1 VILLSTIVDRLW
13 IIFST
18 ILYNCYPQGWKLC
31 IIHILRFYFY
41 CKGGKILEHLEELWN
56 EVLLKIELKISRPS
70 FETWLKSTKL
80 MSYGEENVTIAVPNS
95 FSKEWLETHYV
106 HLITGILSGLTGE
119 DRIIQFVVP
128 EDMVENDFKVPK
140 PAVKPIETTPAVTA
154 PGMLNPKYTFDTFV
168 IGSGNRFAHAAS
180 LAVAEAPAKAYNPL
194 FIYGG
199 VGLGKTHLM
208 HAIGHYVLEQN
219 PSAKVVY
226 LSSEK
231 FTNEFINSIRD
242 NKAVEF
248 RNRYRNVDVLLIDDI
263 QFLAGKEQ
271 TQEEF
276 FHTFNTLHEESKQIV
291 ISSDRPPKEIPT
303 LEDRLRS
310 RFEWG
315 LITDIAPP
323 DLETRIAILRKKA
336 KADGLIDIPNE
347 VMLYIANQ
355 IDSNIRELEGA
366 LIRVVAYSSLVNTDI
381 TTELAAEA
389 LKDIIP
395 NSRPRTVT
403 ILDIQKTVGEHFNIR
418 LEDFTAKKRTR
429 SIAFPRQVAMY
440 LSRELT
446 DSSLPK
452 IGSEFGGRDH
462 STVIHAHE
470 KISKMLKDDQGLQQ
484 DVQDIRNVLGRG

>member
-1 VILLSTIVDRLW
+1 ME
-13 IIFST
+13 
-18 ILYNCYPQGWKLC
+18 N
-31 IIHILRFYFY
+31 IHD
-41 CKGGKILEHLEELWN
+41 LWN
-56 EVLLKIELKISRPS
+56 GALAEIEKKLSKPS
-70 FETWLKSTKL
+70 FETWLKSTKAHAL
-80 MSYGEENVTIAVPNS
+80 QGDTLIITAPND
-95 FSKEWLETHYV
+95 FARDWLESRYSN
-106 HLITGILSGLTGE
+106 LIAETLYDLTGE
-119 DRIIQFVVP
+119 ELDVKFIIPLNQSEEEFDLTPPTKNVSK
-128 EDMVENDFKVPK
+128 EDGHEFPQS
-140 PAVKPIETTPAVTA
+140 
-154 PGMLNPKYTFDTFV
+154 MLNSKYTFDTFV

-208 HAIGHYVLEQN
+208 HAIGHYVLDHN
-219 PSAKVVY
+219 PDAKVVY

-248 RNRYRNVDVLLIDDI
+248 RNKYRNVDVLLIDDI

-315 LITDIAPP
+315 LITDITPP

-336 KADGLIDIPNE
+336 KADGLVIPNE

-366 LIRVVAYSSLVNTDI
+366 LIRVVAYSSLINKDI
-381 TTELAAEA
+381 NADLAAEA

-395 NSRPRTVT
+395 SSKPKIIT
-403 ILDIQKTVGEHFNIR
+403 IQDIQQIVGQQFNVK
-418 LEDFTAKKRTR
+418 LEDFKAKKRTK
-429 SIAFPRQVAMY
+429 SVAFPRQIAMY

-446 DSSLPK
+446 DFSLPK
-452 IGSEFGGRDH
+452 IGEEFGGRDH
-462 STVIHAHE
+462 TTVIHAHE
-470 KISKMLKDDQGLQQ
+470 KISKLVQTDSQLQKHIKEISDSLK
-484 DVQDIRNVLGRG
+484 I

>member
-1 VILLSTIVDRLW
+1 MHKVLYRLYKSCTKR
-13 IIFST
+13 IKARKRRDCS
-18 ILYNCYPQGWKLC
+18 LEN
-31 IIHILRFYFY
+31 IHD
-41 CKGGKILEHLEELWN
+41 LWN
-56 EVLLKIELKISRPS
+56 RALDQIEKKLSKPS
-70 FETWLKSTKL
+70 FETWLKSTKAHAL
-80 MSYGEENVTIAVPNS
+80 QGDTLIITAPND
-95 FSKEWLETHYV
+95 FARDWLESRYSN
-106 HLITGILSGLTGE
+106 LIAETLYDLTGE
-119 DRIIQFVVP
+119 ELDVKFIIPPNQAEEEFDIQAP
-128 EDMVENDFKVPK
+128 KKKVNKDEGAEFPQS
-140 PAVKPIETTPAVTA
+140 
-154 PGMLNPKYTFDTFV
+154 MLNSKYTFDTFV

-208 HAIGHYVLEQN
+208 HAIGHYVLDHN
-219 PSAKVVY
+219 PAAKVVY

-248 RNRYRNVDVLLIDDI
+248 RNKYRNVDVLLIDDI

-315 LITDIAPP
+315 LITDITPP

-336 KADGLIDIPNE
+336 KADGLVIPNE

-366 LIRVVAYSSLVNTDI
+366 LIRVVAYSSLINKDI
-381 TTELAAEA
+381 NADLAAEA

-395 NSRPRTVT
+395 SSKPRVIT
-403 ILDIQKTVGEHFNIR
+403 IQDIQQIVGQEFNIK
-418 LEDFTAKKRTR
+418 LDDFKAKKRTK
-429 SIAFPRQVAMY
+429 SVAFPRQIAMY

-446 DSSLPK
+446 DFSLPK
-452 IGSEFGGRDH
+452 IGEEFGGRDH
-462 STVIHAHE
+462 TTVIHAHE
-470 KISKMLKDDQGLQQ
+470 KISKLVQTDTDLQKQIKEISESLK
-484 DVQDIRNVLGRG
+484 I

>member
-1 VILLSTIVDRLW
+1 VENISDLW
-13 IIFST
+13 SKA
-18 ILYNCYPQGWKLC
+18 LG
-31 IIHILRFYFY
+31 
-41 CKGGKILEHLEELWN
+41 E
-56 EVLLKIELKISRPS
+56 IEKKISKPS
-70 FETWLKSTKL
+70 FDTWLKSTKAHSL
-80 MSYGEENVTIAVPNS
+80 KGDTLIITVPNEFTKDWLESRYTTLIEQTLYDITGEELKIKFTIPQNQ
-95 FSKEWLETHYV
+95 
-106 HLITGILSGLTGE
+106 ITE
-119 DRIIQFVVP
+119 EFDV
-128 EDMVENDFKVPK
+128 K
-140 PAVKPIETTPAVTA
+140 PAIKTKKSDDDQTDFPQS
-154 PGMLNPKYTFDTFV
+154 MLNPKYTFDTFV

-208 HAIGHYVLEQN
+208 HAIGHYVLEHN

-231 FTNEFINSIRD
+231 FTNEFINAIRD
-242 NKAVEF
+242 NRADDF
-248 RNRYRNVDVLLIDDI
+248 RNKYRNVDVLLIDDI

-315 LITDIAPP
+315 LITDITPP

-336 KADGLIDIPNE
+336 KAEGFDIPNE

-366 LIRVVAYSSLVNTDI
+366 LIRVVAYSSLINKEINAD
-381 TTELAAEA
+381 LAAEA

-395 NSRPRTVT
+395 SSKPKVIT
-403 ILDIQKTVGEHFNIR
+403 IQDIQRVVGQHFNVK
-418 LEDFTAKKRTR
+418 LEDFKAKKRTK
-429 SIAFPRQVAMY
+429 SVAFPRQIAMY

-446 DSSLPK
+446 DCSLPK
-452 IGSEFGGRDH
+452 IGEEFGGRDH
-462 STVIHAHE
+462 TTVIHAHE
-470 KISKMLKDDQGLQQ
+470 KISKLLQT
-484 DVQDIRNVLGRG
+484 DVQLQKQIKEIQEKLKN

>member
-1 VILLSTIVDRLW
+1 MENISD
-13 IIFST
+13 
-18 ILYNCYPQGWKLC
+18 
-31 IIHILRFYFY
+31 
-41 CKGGKILEHLEELWN
+41 LWN
-56 EVLLKIELKISRPS
+56 SALKELEKKVSKPS
-70 FETWLKSTKL
+70 YETWLKSTTAHNLKKDVL
-80 MSYGEENVTIAVPNS
+80 TITAPNE
-95 FSKEWLETHYV
+95 FARDWLESHYSE
-106 HLITGILSGLTGE
+106 LISETLYDLTGAKLAI
-119 DRIIQFVVP
+119 RFIIPQSQAEEEIDLPSVKT
-128 EDMVENDFKVPK
+128 N
-140 PAVKPIETTPAVTA
+140 PAQDDSNHLPQS
-154 PGMLNPKYTFDTFV
+154 MLNPKYTFDTFV

-208 HAIGHYVLEQN
+208 HAIGHYVIEHN

-242 NKAVEF
+242 NKAVDF
-248 RNRYRNVDVLLIDDI
+248 RNKYRNVDVLLIDDI

-276 FHTFNTLHEESKQIV
+276 FHTFNALHEESKQIV

-315 LITDIAPP
+315 LITDITPP

-336 KADGLIDIPNE
+336 KAEGLDIPNE

-366 LIRVVAYSSLVNTDI
+366 LIRVVAYSSLINKDI
-381 TTELAAEA
+381 NADLAAEA

-395 NSRPRTVT
+395 NSKPK
-403 ILDIQKTVGEHFNIR
+403 IISIYDIQKAVGDVYQVK
-418 LEDFTAKKRTR
+418 LEDFKAKKRTK
-429 SIAFPRQVAMY
+429 SVAFPRQIAMY

-452 IGSEFGGRDH
+452 IGEEFGGRDH
-462 STVIHAHE
+462 TTVIHAHE
-470 KISKMLKDDQGLQQ
+470 KISKLLKTDTQLQKQ
-484 DVQDIRNVLGRG
+484 VEEINDILK

>member
-1 VILLSTIVDRLW
+1 
-13 IIFST
+13 
-18 ILYNCYPQGWKLC
+18 
-31 IIHILRFYFY
+31 
-41 CKGGKILEHLEELWN
+41 LENIADLWN
-56 EVLLKIELKISRPS
+56 KALATIETKISKPS
-70 FETWLKSTKL
+70 FETWLKSTKAHNL
-80 MSYGEENVTIAVPNS
+80 QGDT
-95 FSKEWLETHYV
+95 
-106 HLITGILSGLTGE
+106 LT
-119 DRIIQFVVP
+119 
-128 EDMVENDFKVPK
+128 
-140 PAVKPIETTPAVTA
+140 VTA
-154 PGMLNPKYTFDTFV
+154 PNEFARDWLEERYSQLIAGILYEITGEELGVRFIIPQNQREEEINLPVPPKKAKKEEDVTELPQSLLNPKYLFDTFV

-208 HAIGHYVLEQN
+208 HAIGHYVLDHN
-219 PSAKVVY
+219 PQAKVVY

-248 RNRYRNVDVLLIDDI
+248 RNKYRNVDVLLIDDI
-263 QFLAGKEQ
+263 QFLAGKES

-276 FHTFNTLHEESKQIV
+276 FHTFNTLHEESKQII
-291 ISSDRPPKEIPT
+291 ISSDRPPREIPT

-315 LITDIAPP
+315 LITDITPP

-336 KADGLIDIPNE
+336 KAEGLDIPNE

-366 LIRVVAYSSLVNTDI
+366 LIRVVAYSSLINKDI
-381 TTELAAEA
+381 NADLAAEA

-395 NSRPRTVT
+395 SSKPKVIT
-403 ILDIQKTVGEHFNIR
+403 IQEIQRVIGEQYSIK
-418 LEDFTAKKRTR
+418 LEDFKAKKRTK
-429 SIAFPRQVAMY
+429 SVAFPRQIAMY

-446 DSSLPK
+446 DFSLPK
-452 IGSEFGGRDH
+452 IGEEFGGRDH
-462 STVIHAHE
+462 TTVIHAHE
-470 KISKMLKDDQGLQQ
+470 KISRLLQTDPQLQKQLKEINEMLKF
-484 DVQDIRNVLGRG
+484 

>member
-1 VILLSTIVDRLW
+1 MKNIDELWKHSLS
-13 IIFST
+13 
-18 ILYNCYPQGWKLC
+18 
-31 IIHILRFYFY
+31 
-41 CKGGKILEHLEELWN
+41 ILE
-56 EVLLKIELKISRPS
+56 KKISKPS
-70 FETWLKSTKL
+70 FETWLKSTKAYSL
-80 MSYGEENVTIAVPNS
+80 KKDTLTVIAPNE
-95 FSKEWLETHYV
+95 FARDWLEERYSDVIGEVLYET
-106 HLITGILSGLTGE
+106 TGE
-119 DRIIQFVVP
+119 QLEVKFIIPHNQKEEEYDLP
-128 EDMVENDFKVPK
+128 APAKKVRRSDDDQHEIPQTLL
-140 PAVKPIETTPAVTA
+140 I
-154 PGMLNPKYTFDTFV
+154 PKYTFDTFV

-208 HAIGHYVLEQN
+208 HAIGHYVLEHN

-242 NKAVEF
+242 NRAEDF
-248 RNRYRNVDVLLIDDI
+248 RNKYRNVDVLLIDDI
-263 QFLAGKEQ
+263 QFLAGKES

-276 FHTFNTLHEESKQIV
+276 FHTFNALHEESKQIV

-315 LITDIAPP
+315 LITDITPP

-336 KADGLIDIPNE
+336 KAERLDISNE
-347 VMLYIANQ
+347 VMIYIANQ

-366 LIRVVAYSSLVNTDI
+366 LIRVVAYSSLINKDI
-381 TTELAAEA
+381 NADLAAEA

-395 NSRPRTVT
+395 NSKPK
-403 ILDIQKTVGEHFNIR
+403 IIAISDIQRTVGEYFNVK
-418 LEDFTAKKRTR
+418 LDDFKAKKRTK
-429 SIAFPRQVAMY
+429 SVAFPRQIAMY

-452 IGSEFGGRDH
+452 IGEEFGGRDH
-462 STVIHAHE
+462 TTVIHAHE
-470 KISKMLKDDQGLQQ
+470 KISKLLQVDSQLQDHIKEITLKL
-484 DVQDIRNVLGRG
+484 NSH

>member
-1 VILLSTIVDRLW
+1 MENISD
-13 IIFST
+13 
-18 ILYNCYPQGWKLC
+18 
-31 IIHILRFYFY
+31 
-41 CKGGKILEHLEELWN
+41 LWN
-56 EVLLKIELKISRPS
+56 KALGEIEKKLSKPS
-70 FETWLKSTKL
+70 FETWLKSTKAHSL
-80 MSYGEENVTIAVPNS
+80 KGDLLIITAPND
-95 FSKEWLETHYV
+95 FARDWLESRYSN
-106 HLITGILSGLTGE
+106 LISETLYDLTGE
-119 DRIIQFVVP
+119 
-128 EDMVENDFKVPK
+128 EL
-140 PAVKPIETTPAVTA
+140 AVKFIIPQNQAEEEFEIQTPRKKVKKEEANEL
-154 PGMLNPKYTFDTFV
+154 PQSMLNPKYTFDTFV

-208 HAIGHYVLEQN
+208 HAIGHYVLDHN

-248 RNRYRNVDVLLIDDI
+248 RNKYRNVDVLLIDDI

-315 LITDIAPP
+315 LITDITPP

-336 KADGLIDIPNE
+336 KADGLVIPNE

-366 LIRVVAYSSLVNTDI
+366 LIRVVAYSSLINKDI
-381 TTELAAEA
+381 NADLAAEA
-389 LKDIIP
+389 LKNIIP
-395 NSRPRTVT
+395 SSKPRVIT
-403 ILDIQKTVGEHFNIR
+403 IQEIQRIVGQHFSVK
-418 LEDFTAKKRTR
+418 LEDFKAKKRTK
-429 SIAFPRQVAMY
+429 SVAFPRQIAMY

-446 DSSLPK
+446 DCSLPK
-452 IGSEFGGRDH
+452 IGEEFGGRDH
-462 STVIHAHE
+462 TTVIHAHE
-470 KISKMLKDDQGLQQ
+470 KISKLIQTDSQLQRQ
-484 DVQDIRNVLGRG
+484 IKEITDSLQ

>member
-1 VILLSTIVDRLW
+1 MLENIADLWDKALS
-13 IIFST
+13 IIE
-18 ILYNCYPQGWKLC
+18 K
-31 IIHILRFYFY
+31 
-41 CKGGKILEHLEELWN
+41 
-56 EVLLKIELKISRPS
+56 KISKPS
-70 FETWLKSTKL
+70 FETWLKSTKAHSL
-80 MSYGEENVTIAVPNS
+80 KGDTFIITVPNDFARDWLEGRYVNLISGVLYEITGEE
-95 FSKEWLETHYV
+95 
-106 HLITGILSGLTGE
+106 LSIKF
-119 DRIIQFVVP
+119 IIPQNQEEEEYTASAP
-128 EDMVENDFKVPK
+128 QKKRQKIEEPVELFQN
-140 PAVKPIETTPAVTA
+140 
-154 PGMLNPKYTFDTFV
+154 MLNPKYTFDTFV

-208 HAIGHYVLEQN
+208 HAIGHYVLEHN
-219 PSAKVVY
+219 PQAKVVY

-242 NKAVEF
+242 NKAVDF
-248 RNRYRNVDVLLIDDI
+248 RNKYRNVDVLLIDDI

-276 FHTFNTLHEESKQIV
+276 FHTFNALHEESKQIV

-315 LITDIAPP
+315 LITDITPP

-336 KADGLIDIPNE
+336 KADGLDIPNE

-366 LIRVVAYSSLVNTDI
+366 LIRVVAYSSLINKDI
-381 TTELAAEA
+381 NADLAAEA

-395 NSRPRTVT
+395 SSKPRVIT
-403 ILDIQKTVGEHFNIR
+403 IHDIQKTVGEEYNVK
-418 LEDFTAKKRTR
+418 LEDFKAKKRTK
-429 SIAFPRQVAMY
+429 SVAFPRQIAMY
-440 LSRELT
+440 LIQRT
-446 DSSLPK
+446 YRFFP
-452 IGSEFGGRDH
+452 SENWRR
-462 STVIHAHE
+462 VWRHE
-470 KISKMLKDDQGLQQ
+470 IIQ
-484 DVQDIRNVLGRG
+484 R

>member
-1 VILLSTIVDRLW
+1 MLKEGQRLEN
-13 IIFST
+13 IT
-18 ILYNCYPQGWKLC
+18 
-31 IIHILRFYFY
+31 
-41 CKGGKILEHLEELWN
+41 ELWN
-56 EVLLKIELKISRPS
+56 MVLSNIKEKVAKPS
-70 FETWLKSTKL
+70 YETWLKSTKAHSL
-80 MSYGEENVTIAVPNS
+80 TKDALVISAPND
-95 FSKEWLETHYV
+95 FARDWLESRYSALIADTI
-106 HLITGILSGLTGE
+106 LDITGDRLNIKFVIPQNQSDE
-119 DRIIQFVVP
+119 DLDIQLAVNRTKK
-128 EDMVENDFKVPK
+128 VEPVSHDLQQN
-140 PAVKPIETTPAVTA
+140 
-154 PGMLNPKYTFDTFV
+154 MLNPKYTFDTFV

-208 HAIGHYVLEQN
+208 HAIGHYVLEHN
-219 PSAKVVY
+219 PNAKVVY

-242 NKAVEF
+242 NKAVNF
-248 RNRYRNVDVLLIDDI
+248 RNKYRNVDVLLIDDI

-276 FHTFNTLHEESKQIV
+276 FHTFNALHEESKQIV

-315 LITDIAPP
+315 LITDITPP

-336 KADGLIDIPNE
+336 KADGLDIPNE

-366 LIRVVAYSSLVNTDI
+366 LIRVVAYSSLINKDI
-381 TTELAAEA
+381 NADLAAEA
-389 LKDIIP
+389 LKSIIP
-395 NSRPRTVT
+395 SSKPK
-403 ILDIQKTVGEHFNIR
+403 IISIHEIQKSVGEVFNVK
-418 LEDFTAKKRTR
+418 LEDFKAKKRTK
-429 SIAFPRQVAMY
+429 SVAFPRQIAMY
-440 LSRELT
+440 LSREMT

-452 IGSEFGGRDH
+452 IGEEFGGRDH
-462 STVIHAHE
+462 TTVIHAHE
-470 KISKMLKDDQGLQQ
+470 KISKLLQTDSQLQSQIKEIYDMLK
-484 DVQDIRNVLGRG
+484 R

>member
-1 VILLSTIVDRLW
+1 MENIADLWSKALKEIEKKLS
-13 IIFST
+13 
-18 ILYNCYPQGWKLC
+18 K
-31 IIHILRFYFY
+31 
-41 CKGGKILEHLEELWN
+41 
-56 EVLLKIELKISRPS
+56 PS
-70 FETWLKSTKL
+70 FETWLKSTKAHAL
-80 MSYGEENVTIAVPNS
+80 QNDTLIITAPNE
-95 FSKEWLETHYV
+95 FARDWLESRYL
-106 HLITGILSGLTGE
+106 HLIAETIYDLTGAELSIKFIIPQNQLEE
-119 DRIIQFVVP
+119 DFEFKAP
-128 EDMVENDFKVPK
+128 EKRTFKQDDH
-140 PAVKPIETTPAVTA
+140 IELQQN
-154 PGMLNPKYTFDTFV
+154 MLNPKYTFDTFV

-208 HAIGHYVLEQN
+208 HAIGHYVIDHN
-219 PSAKVVY
+219 PGAKVVY

-242 NKAVEF
+242 NKAVDF
-248 RNRYRNVDVLLIDDI
+248 RNKYRSVDVLLIDDI

-315 LITDIAPP
+315 LITDITPP

-336 KADGLIDIPNE
+336 KAEGLDIPNE

-355 IDSNIRELEGA
+355 IDTNIRELEGA
-366 LIRVVAYSSLVNTDI
+366 LIRVVAYSSLINKDI
-381 TTELAAEA
+381 NADLAAEA

-395 NSRPRTVT
+395 SSKPKVIT
-403 ILDIQKTVGEHFNIR
+403 IFEIQKVVGQHYSVK
-418 LEDFTAKKRTR
+418 LEDFKAKKRTK
-429 SIAFPRQVAMY
+429 SVAFPRQIAMY
-440 LSRELT
+440 LARELT
-446 DSSLPK
+446 DFSLPK
-452 IGSEFGGRDH
+452 IGEEFGGRDH
-462 STVIHAHE
+462 TTVIHAHE
-470 KISKMLKDDQGLQQ
+470 KISKLLQTDAQLQKQLKELNSQLKG
-484 DVQDIRNVLGRG
+484 

>member
-1 VILLSTIVDRLW
+1 
-13 IIFST
+13 
-18 ILYNCYPQGWKLC
+18 
-31 IIHILRFYFY
+31 
-41 CKGGKILEHLEELWN
+41 LEHLDELWSS
-56 EVLLKIELKISRPS
+56 VLAQVETKISKPS

-80 MSYGEENVTIAVPNS
+80 LSYQNDTVTISAPNS
-95 FSKEWLETHYV
+95 FARDWLENHYV
-106 HLITGILSGLTGE
+106 HLITGILSDSTG
-119 DRIIQFVVP
+119 DDLLIKFVVP
-128 EDMVENDFKVPK
+128 KDQDMDDFQL
-140 PAVKPIETTPAVTA
+140 PAPRVKPGQNEHQEFL

-208 HAIGHYVLEQN
+208 HAIGHYVLEHN
-219 PSAKVVY
+219 PDAKVVY

-242 NKAVEF
+242 NQTVDF
-248 RNRYRNVDVLLIDDI
+248 RNKYRSVDILLIDDI

-276 FHTFNTLHEESKQIV
+276 FHTFNTLHEESKQII

-315 LITDIAPP
+315 LITDITPP

-336 KADGLIDIPNE
+336 KADGLDIPND
-347 VMLYIANQ
+347 VMTYIANS

-366 LIRVVAYSSLVNTDI
+366 LIRVVAYSSLINRDMSA
-381 TTELAAEA
+381 ELAAEA
-389 LKDIIP
+389 LKDIMP
-395 NSRPRTVT
+395 NSKPKVIT
-403 ILDIQKTVGEHFNIR
+403 ILDIQHAVGDQFNVK
-418 LEDFTAKKRTR
+418 LEDFKTKRRTKD
-429 SIAFPRQVAMY
+429 IAYPRQVAMY

-446 DSSLPK
+446 DFSLPK
-452 IGSEFGGRDH
+452 IGEEFGGRDH
-462 STVIHAHE
+462 TTVIHAHE
-470 KISKMLKDDQGLQQ
+470 KISKMLKDNQQLQQ
-484 DVQDIRNVLGRG
+484 DVKDIRSALGK

>member
-1 VILLSTIVDRLW
+1 MENIAD
-13 IIFST
+13 
-18 ILYNCYPQGWKLC
+18 
-31 IIHILRFYFY
+31 
-41 CKGGKILEHLEELWN
+41 LWN
-56 EVLLKIELKISRPS
+56 NALANIEKKISKPS
-70 FETWLKSTKL
+70 FDTWLKSTKAHSL
-80 MSYGEENVTIAVPNS
+80 QGDTLTITAPNEFARDWLEERYSQLISGILYEITGEELGVKFIIPQNQNDAEIDSPLPQRRTL
-95 FSKEWLETHYV
+95 KD
-106 HLITGILSGLTGE
+106 E
-119 DRIIQFVVP
+119 DPP
-128 EDMVENDFKVPK
+128 ELPQN
-140 PAVKPIETTPAVTA
+140 
-154 PGMLNPKYTFDTFV
+154 MLNPKYTFDTFV

-208 HAIGHYVLEQN
+208 HAIGHYVIDHN

-242 NKAVEF
+242 NKAVDF
-248 RNRYRNVDVLLIDDI
+248 RNKYRNVDVLLIDDI

-315 LITDIAPP
+315 LITDITPP

-336 KADGLIDIPNE
+336 KAEGLDIPNE

-366 LIRVVAYSSLVNTDI
+366 LIRVVAYSSLINKDI
-381 TTELAAEA
+381 NADLAAEA

-395 NSRPRTVT
+395 SSKPKVIT
-403 ILDIQKTVGEHFNIR
+403 IQEIQRIVGEHYSVR
-418 LEDFTAKKRTR
+418 LEDFKAKKRTK
-429 SIAFPRQVAMY
+429 SVAFPRQIAMY

-446 DSSLPK
+446 DFSLPK
-452 IGSEFGGRDH
+452 IGEEFGGRDH
-462 STVIHAHE
+462 TTVIHAHE
-470 KISKMLKDDQGLQQ
+470 KISKLVQTDATLQNQIKEINNMLK
-484 DVQDIRNVLGRG
+484 I

>member
-1 VILLSTIVDRLW
+1 M
-13 IIFST
+13 
-18 ILYNCYPQGWKLC
+18 
-31 IIHILRFYFY
+31 
-41 CKGGKILEHLEELWN
+41 EHLEQLWN
-56 EVLLKIELKISRPS
+56 NVLAKVEQKISKPS

-80 MSYGEENVTIAVPNS
+80 LSHKGTSVTIAAPNS
-95 FSKEWLETHYV
+95 FARDWLENHYV
-106 HLITGILSGLTGE
+106 HLITGILTELTGE
-119 DRIIQFVVP
+119 DLFIKFVVQK
-128 EDMVENDFKVPK
+128 DQDSDDFDLPAPK
-140 PAVKPIETTPAVTA
+140 IQAKAADRHDIS

-180 LAVAEAPAKAYNPL
+180 LAVAEAPAKAYNPF

-208 HAIGHYVLEQN
+208 HAIGHYVLEHN
-219 PSAKVVY
+219 PNAKVVY

-242 NKAVEF
+242 NKAIDF
-248 RNRYRNVDVLLIDDI
+248 RNKYRNVDVLLIDDI
-263 QFLAGKEQ
+263 QFLAGKES

-336 KADGLIDIPNE
+336 KADELDIPNE

-366 LIRVVAYSSLVNTDI
+366 LIRVVAYSSLVNEEVTP
-381 TTELAAEA
+381 ELAAVA
-389 LKDIIP
+389 LKDIMP
-395 NSRPRTVT
+395 NTKPRMIS
-403 ILDIQKTVGEHFNIR
+403 ILDIQHAVGEHYSIR
-418 LEDFTAKKRTR
+418 LEDFTAKKRTK

-446 DSSLPK
+446 DFSLPK
-452 IGSEFGGRDH
+452 IGEEFGGRDH
-462 STVIHAHE
+462 TTVIHAHE
-470 KISKMLKDDQGLQQ
+470 KIASMLKNDQILQQ
-484 DVQDIRNVLGRG
+484 DIKQIRNMLGK

>member
-1 VILLSTIVDRLW
+1 M
-13 IIFST
+13 
-18 ILYNCYPQGWKLC
+18 
-31 IIHILRFYFY
+31 
-41 CKGGKILEHLEELWN
+41 EHLEQLWN
-56 EVLLKIELKISRPS
+56 NVLAKVEQKISKPS

-80 MSYGEENVTIAVPNS
+80 LSHKGTNVTIAAPNS
-95 FSKEWLETHYV
+95 FARDWLESHYV
-106 HLITGILSGLTGE
+106 HLITGILTELTGE
-119 DRIIQFVVP
+119 DLFIKFVVQK
-128 EDMVENDFKVPK
+128 DQDTDDFELPAPK
-140 PAVKPIETTPAVTA
+140 IQAKAADQHDIS

-180 LAVAEAPAKAYNPL
+180 LAVAEAPAKAYNPF

-208 HAIGHYVLEQN
+208 HAIGHYVLEHN
-219 PSAKVVY
+219 PNAKVVY

-242 NKAVEF
+242 NKAIDF
-248 RNRYRNVDVLLIDDI
+248 RNKYRNVDVLLIDDI
-263 QFLAGKEQ
+263 QFLAGKES

-336 KADGLIDIPNE
+336 KADGLEIPNE

-366 LIRVVAYSSLVNTDI
+366 LIRVVAYSSLVNEEVTP
-381 TTELAAEA
+381 ELAAAA
-389 LKDIIP
+389 LKDIMP
-395 NSRPRTVT
+395 NAKPRMVS
-403 ILDIQKTVGEHFNIR
+403 ILDIQNAVGEHYNIR
-418 LEDFTAKKRTR
+418 LEDFSAKKRTK

-446 DSSLPK
+446 DYSLPK
-452 IGSEFGGRDH
+452 IGEEFGGRDH
-462 STVIHAHE
+462 TTVIHAHE
-470 KISKMLKDDQGLQQ
+470 KIASMLKNDQILQQ
-484 DVQDIRNVLGRG
+484 DIKHIRNMLGK

>member
-1 VILLSTIVDRLW
+1 ME
-13 IIFST
+13 
-18 ILYNCYPQGWKLC
+18 N
-31 IIHILRFYFY
+31 IHD
-41 CKGGKILEHLEELWN
+41 LWN
-56 EVLLKIELKISRPS
+56 GALAEIERKLSKPS
-70 FETWLKSTKL
+70 FETWLKSTKAHAL
-80 MSYGEENVTIAVPNS
+80 QGDTLIITAPND
-95 FSKEWLETHYV
+95 FARDWLESRYSN
-106 HLITGILSGLTGE
+106 LIAETLYDLTGE
-119 DRIIQFVVP
+119 ELDVKFIIPLNQSEEEFDLTPPKKNVSK
-128 EDMVENDFKVPK
+128 EDGHEFPQS
-140 PAVKPIETTPAVTA
+140 
-154 PGMLNPKYTFDTFV
+154 MLNSKYTFDTFV

-208 HAIGHYVLEQN
+208 HAIGHYVLDHN
-219 PSAKVVY
+219 PDAKVVY

-248 RNRYRNVDVLLIDDI
+248 RNKYRNVDVLLIDDI

-315 LITDIAPP
+315 LITDITPP

-336 KADGLIDIPNE
+336 KADGLVIPNE

-366 LIRVVAYSSLVNTDI
+366 LIRVVAYSSLINKDI
-381 TTELAAEA
+381 NADLAAEA

-395 NSRPRTVT
+395 SSKPKIIT
-403 ILDIQKTVGEHFNIR
+403 IQDIQQIVGQQFNVK
-418 LEDFTAKKRTR
+418 LEDFKAKKRTK
-429 SIAFPRQVAMY
+429 SVAFPRQIAMY

-446 DSSLPK
+446 DFSLPK
-452 IGSEFGGRDH
+452 IGEEFGGRDH
-462 STVIHAHE
+462 TTVIHAHE
-470 KISKMLKDDQGLQQ
+470 KISKLVQTDSQLQKHIKEISDSLK
-484 DVQDIRNVLGRG
+484 I

>member
-1 VILLSTIVDRLW
+1 MENITD
-13 IIFST
+13 
-18 ILYNCYPQGWKLC
+18 
-31 IIHILRFYFY
+31 
-41 CKGGKILEHLEELWN
+41 LWN
-56 EVLLKIELKISRPS
+56 KALAEIETKLSKPS
-70 FETWLKSTKL
+70 FETWLKSTTAHSL
-80 MSYGEENVTIAVPNS
+80 QDDTLIITAPNE
-95 FSKEWLETHYV
+95 FARDWLESRYSNLISET
-106 HLITGILSGLTGE
+106 LDTITGTKL
-119 DRIIQFVVP
+119 
-128 EDMVENDFKVPK
+128 
-140 PAVKPIETTPAVTA
+140 AVKFIIPQNQTQEELDLDQAAKKKAKVEVEAADENLTQS
-154 PGMLNPKYTFDTFV
+154 MLNPKYTFDTFV

-208 HAIGHYVLEQN
+208 HAIGHYVIDHK

-242 NKAVEF
+242 NKTVDF
-248 RNRYRNVDVLLIDDI
+248 RNKFRNVDVLLIDDI

-276 FHTFNTLHEESKQIV
+276 FHTFNALHEESKQIV

-315 LITDIAPP
+315 LITDITPP

-336 KADGLIDIPNE
+336 KAEGLDIPNE

-355 IDSNIRELEGA
+355 IDTNIRELEGA
-366 LIRVVAYSSLVNTDI
+366 LIRVVAYSSLINQDMNAD
-381 TTELAAEA
+381 LAAEA

-395 NSRPRTVT
+395 SSKPRTLT
-403 ILDIQKTVGEHFNIR
+403 IHDIQEMVGEQFNVR
-418 LEDFTAKKRTR
+418 LEDFKAKKRTK
-429 SIAFPRQVAMY
+429 SVAFPRQIAMY
-440 LSRELT
+440 LSREMT
-446 DSSLPK
+446 DFSLPK
-452 IGSEFGGRDH
+452 IGEEFGGRDH
-462 STVIHAHE
+462 TTVIHAHE
-470 KISKMLKDDQGLQQ
+470 KISKLLATDQHFQNKIKEIQDLLK
-484 DVQDIRNVLGRG
+484 N